1 MGTKGQ
7 GLDKGRKVLT
17 RCGTL
22 RQLARVVLARTCAT
36 NFWKLVAK
44 SKHQVRLTT

>member
-17 RCGTL
+17 LAGHYGSL
-22 RQLARVVLARTCAT
+22 RGWSLHARAPQ

>member
-22 RQLARVVLARTCAT
+22 RQLARVVLAPRAPQISGSWSPRANTRCG
-36 NFWKLVAK
+36 
-44 SKHQVRLTT
+44 